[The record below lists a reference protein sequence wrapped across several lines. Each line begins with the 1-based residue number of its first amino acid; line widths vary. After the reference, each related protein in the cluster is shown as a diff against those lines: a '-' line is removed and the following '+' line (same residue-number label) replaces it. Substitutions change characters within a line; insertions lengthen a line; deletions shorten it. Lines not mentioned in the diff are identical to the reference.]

1 MLPNDPAILQAWQAA
16 AKRRVPT
23 AAEAYARA
31 VAADRLREPQVQIG
45 YRLYWMSNAVFGS
58 QEVYVGPSGY
68 AVVGRHSCS
77 DIVLDD
83 ERDVSLRHLIVR
95 ATALDDGFPVLT
107 VLDLQSA
114 SGFELSDGSQQ
125 RSVAITGPVVFRV
138 GGTMLVALPSTG
150 KYPDTLP
157 VPLVEAGGVGGA
169 GGHRIE
175 AKRIDP
181 RVLGAAAASAVAAA
195 AGVKG
200 GHLRLVPPAPADEP
214 RAPQEPAPRS
224 RITSLPGS
232 IDFSRRAS
240 SVPSFSGRPSDADYV
255 ITGVGYEVVV
265 ELNGCRA
272 GVRLT
277 KADLEQGVLIGRAE
291 KCVDEGLRS
300 VLSQYISRVHVL
312 LVCEESELRLYDTAS
327 MSGTFQDGTRIR
339 SIPLL
344 DSGTTVNLASRM
356 GGVTLH
362 WRAL

>member
-58 QEVYVGPSGY
+58 QEIHVGPSGY

-95 ATALDDGFPVLT
+95 ATALDDGFAVLT
-107 VLDLQSA
+107 VLDLQST

-125 RSVAITGPVVFRV
+125 RSVAATGPVVLRI

-157 VPLVEAGGVGGA
+157 VPIVEAGVVGGG
-169 GGHRIE
+169 GGHRVE

-181 RVLGAAAASAVAAA
+181 RVLGAAAAAAV

-200 GHLRLVPPAPADEP
+200 GHLRLVPRSPAEAP
-214 RAPQEPAPRS
+214 RAPQEAAPRS

-232 IDFSRRAS
+232 IDFSRRVS
-240 SVPSFSGRPSDADYV
+240 SVPSFSGRPADASYV
-255 ITGVGYEVVV
+255 VTGVGYEVVV

-277 KADLEQGVLIGRAE
+277 KADLEQGVLIGRAD

-300 VLSQYISRVHVL
+300 VLSRYISRVHVL
-312 LVCEESELRLYDTAS
+312 LVCEKGELRLYDTAS
-327 MSGTFQDGTRIR
+327 MSGTFQEGTRIR

-344 DSGTTVNLASRM
+344 DSGTTVSLASRL

>member
-1 MLPNDPAILQAWQAA
+1 MLPTDLGILKAWQAA

-31 VAADRLREPQVQIG
+31 VAADRLRERQVQIG
-45 YRLYWMSNAVFGS
+45 YRLYWMSNATFGS

-68 AVVGRHSCS
+68 AVVGRHGSC

-83 ERDVSLRHLIVR
+83 ERDISLRHLLVR
-95 ATALDDGFPVLT
+95 TTALDDGFPVLN

-114 SGFELSDGSQQ
+114 FGFELSDGSQQ
-125 RSVAITGPVVFRV
+125 RSVASTGPVVFRV

-150 KYPDTLP
+150 TYPDALP
-157 VPLVEAGGVGGA
+157 EPIVEPGIA
-169 GGHRIE
+169 GGHR
-175 AKRIDP
+175 ALATRIDP
-181 RVLGAAAASAVAAA
+181 RVLGAAAASAVAA
-195 AGVKG
+195 VKG
-200 GHLRLVPPAPADEP
+200 GHLRLVPP
-214 RAPQEPAPRS
+214 PQEAAPRS
-224 RITSLPGS
+224 RVTSLPGS
-232 IDFSRRAS
+232 VDFSRRAS
-240 SVPSFSGRPSDADYV
+240 SIPSFSGRPADANYV
-255 ITGVGYEVVV
+255 ITGEGYEVVV

-277 KADLEQGVLIGRAE
+277 KADLEQGVLIGRAD

-312 LVCEESELRLYDTAS
+312 LVCEKGELRLYDTAS
-327 MSGTFQDGTRIR
+327 LSGTFHEGARIR
-339 SIPLL
+339 STLL
-344 DSGTTVNLASRM
+344 QDSGTTVTLASRM